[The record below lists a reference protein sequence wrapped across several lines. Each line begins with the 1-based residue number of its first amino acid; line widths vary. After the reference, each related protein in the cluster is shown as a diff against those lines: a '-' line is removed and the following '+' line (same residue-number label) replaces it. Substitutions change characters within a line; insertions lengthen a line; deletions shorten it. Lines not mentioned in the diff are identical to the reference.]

1 MAVQVIY
8 GTKQTNAEIVSLEM
22 AKQNSRIEYND
33 EDSLLQLLL
42 NSATNEIENYL
53 SSPVILRENSKIYL
67 DVFQKTY
74 NIKMP
79 FLITKVEWLDI
90 EGNKT
95 EIATSDYEIFGNEV
109 IVDIEKPDNF
119 DRILF
124 TADLGYEMAN
134 IPSDIQR
141 AALLIFSNSETYRE
155 SVQIKFNQSAYSLL
169 RNYKLKW

>member
-1 MAVQVIY
+1 MAVKVIY
-8 GTKQTNAEIVSLEM
+8 GTKQINAEIVSLEM

-33 EDSLLQLLL
+33 EDTLLQLLL
-42 NSATNEIENYL
+42 DSATSEIENYL
-53 SSPVILRENSKIYL
+53 SSPVILRESSKIYF
-67 DVFQKTY
+67 DVFQRTY

-79 FLITKVEWLDI
+79 FNLTKIEWLDI

-95 EIATSDYEIFGNEV
+95 EIATSDYEIFGDEI
-109 IVDIEKPDNF
+109 IVDIDKPDNF

-124 TADLGYEMAN
+124 TADLGYSEVD
-134 IPSDIQR
+134 IPNDIKR

-155 SVQIKFNQSAYSLL
+155 SVQVKFNQSAYSLL